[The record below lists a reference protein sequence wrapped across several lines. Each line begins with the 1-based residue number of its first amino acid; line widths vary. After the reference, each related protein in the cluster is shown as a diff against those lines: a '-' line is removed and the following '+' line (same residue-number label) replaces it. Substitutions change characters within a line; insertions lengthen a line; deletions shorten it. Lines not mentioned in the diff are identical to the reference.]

1 MSRQNL
7 NDLLNTG
14 IPIIDD
20 YLTLSIDEI
29 FNFIKSKQLETQFQL
44 QFNNY
49 LEYLSNISGIKNIGT
64 YHKLMSI
71 NINAD
76 NY

>member
-29 FNFIKSKQLETQFQL
+29 FNL
-44 QFNNY
+44 
-49 LEYLSNISGIKNIGT
+49 
-64 YHKLMSI
+64 
-71 NINAD
+71 
-76 NY
+76 

>member
-49 LEYLSNISGIKNIGT
+49 L
-64 YHKLMSI
+64 
-71 NINAD
+71 
-76 NY
+76 